1 MGLKIFILL
10 ITASVFISCEDAQE
24 IYRKEAL
31 LRWQGDYAADGCG
44 FFLEIDDKD
53 YKPDNEN
60 FIGDEYKI
68 FDTTN
73 VIAEFK
79 YTENKV
85 IYYCGFAGRQET
97 EGINIISIK
106 RISTGND

>member
-1 MGLKIFILL
+1 MAYKFFLL
-10 ITASVFISCEDAQE
+10 LLAASVFISCEDEKE

-44 FFLEIDDKD
+44 FFLEIDNKN
-53 YKPDNEN
+53 YKPDNEKT
-60 FIGDEYKI
+60 IGDEFKN
-68 FDTTN
+68 FDITN
-73 VIAEFK
+73 VIVEFK

-85 IYYCGFAGRQET
+85 VYYCGFVGKQEE

-106 RISTGND
+106 RISIRKD